1 MRDRPRTSGQASK
14 RQKQTRAAA
23 GLVLVLVALPTLAWA
38 SGELKVFPEPLN
50 SLIMGSGLAEGQSVV
65 PTMMLIMTAFFFALV
80 IPVNAL
86 VFKPIFRALDD
97 REHRID
103 GARNRAGQ
111 IAEQTEEA
119 LAQYEASLQSART
132 EADQARKQLVEAA
145 RHEQAEMATA
155 SRQSAEALIQRA
167 RAELSNALDDATAS
181 IRSSSEEL
189 GQLAAERILGRSL

>member
-1 MRDRPRTSGQASK
+1 
-14 RQKQTRAAA
+14 
-23 GLVLVLVALPTLAWA
+23 
-38 SGELKVFPEPLN
+38 
-50 SLIMGSGLAEGQSVV
+50 MGSGLAEGQSVV

-155 SRQSAEALIQRA
+155 SRQSAEALIQKA

>member
-1 MRDRPRTSGQASK
+1 MQDRPRTSGQASK
-14 RQKQTRAAA
+14 CHKRIMFVGVA
-23 GLVLVLVALPTLAWA
+23 LVLLAIPTLASA

-50 SLIMGSGLAEGQSVV
+50 SLIMGGGLQEGQSLVPVV
-65 PTMMLIMTAFFFALV
+65 LLVMTAFFFALV

-86 VFKPIFRALDD
+86 VFKPIFQALDD

-111 IAEQTEEA
+111 IAEQTDEA
-119 LAQYEASLQSART
+119 LAQYEASLQAARA

-145 RHEQAEMATA
+145 RHEQSEMAAA
-155 SRQSAEALIQRA
+155 SRDNAEALIEKA
-167 RAELSNALDDATAS
+167 RADLSSALDEATAS
-181 IRSSSEEL
+181 IRASSEEL

>member
-14 RQKQTRAAA
+14 RQIRITSAAVSA
-23 GLVLVLVALPTLAWA
+23 LILVALPGVAWA
-38 SGELKVFPEPLN
+38 SG
-50 SLIMGSGLAEGQSVV
+50 GLQIL
-65 PTMMLIMTAFFFALV
+65 PDPIKMLLLTVFFFALV

-86 VFKPIFRALDD
+86 VFKPIFQALDD

-111 IAEQTEEA
+111 IAEQTDQA
-119 LAQYEASLQSART
+119 LAQYEASLQAARA

-145 RHEQAEMATA
+145 RHEQAEMAAA
-155 SRQSAEALIQRA
+155 SRDNAEALIEKA
-167 RAELSNALDDATAS
+167 RADLSNALDEATAS